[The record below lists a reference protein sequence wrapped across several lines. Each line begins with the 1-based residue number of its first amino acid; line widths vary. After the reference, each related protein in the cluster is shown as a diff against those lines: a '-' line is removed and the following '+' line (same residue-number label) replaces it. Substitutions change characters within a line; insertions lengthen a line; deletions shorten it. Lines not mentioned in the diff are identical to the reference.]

1 MFTRDPRRLPAGDEI
16 LVIVPVR
23 NKKMNISKRRNNY
36 LLCSSNRISDV
47 TLLSL
52 VLVENILFDA
62 ACGM

>member
-1 MFTRDPRRLPAGDEI
+1 MFTRDPRKLPAGDEI
-16 LVIVPVR
+16 ILVIVR